1 MTEQSQAPRKRIWP
15 PDPVVPVP
23 AAGPTPEVAAEEQ
36 KPRTVREKIIA
47 AMRKVFDPEIPVNI
61 YDLGLIYKIDLN
73 EETKRVVVQMTLT
86 TPHCPEAETLPVKVQ
101 SEIERIPEVDSA
113 EVNIVWNPP
122 WEKKMMSEEAKLI
135 LGIE

>member
-1 MTEQSQAPRKRIWP
+1 
-15 PDPVVPVP
+15 
-23 AAGPTPEVAAEEQ
+23 
-36 KPRTVREKIIA
+36 
-47 AMRKVFDPEIPVNI
+47 MRKVFDPEIPVNI

-86 TPHCPEAETLPVKVQ
+86 TPCPEAETLPVKVQ
-101 SEIERIPEVDSA
+101 SEIERKIPEVNSA

-122 WEKKMMSEEAKLI
+122 WEKGMMSDEAKLI